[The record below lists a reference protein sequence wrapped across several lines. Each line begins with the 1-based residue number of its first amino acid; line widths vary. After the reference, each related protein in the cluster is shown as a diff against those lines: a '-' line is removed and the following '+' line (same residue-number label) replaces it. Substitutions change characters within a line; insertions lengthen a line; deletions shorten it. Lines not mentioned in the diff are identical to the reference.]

1 MFKELEKNISDWS
14 DDEEIRQYLNKILH
28 KEAFDR
34 TGVIYGMGH
43 AVLFNIGSESTYFQG
58 ICQAAVSGRT
68 APTSSPSTRRLR
80 AVCRT
85 DYRTA

>member
-34 TGVIYGMGH
+34 TGVI
-43 AVLFNIGSESTYFQG
+43 
-58 ICQAAVSGRT
+58 
-68 APTSSPSTRRLR
+68 
-80 AVCRT
+80 
-85 DYRTA
+85 